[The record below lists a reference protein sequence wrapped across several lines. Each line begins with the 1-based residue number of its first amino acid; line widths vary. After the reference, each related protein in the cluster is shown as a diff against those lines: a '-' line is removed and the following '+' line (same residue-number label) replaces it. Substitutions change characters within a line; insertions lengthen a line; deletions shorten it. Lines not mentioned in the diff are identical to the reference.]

1 MEKNLDTSL
10 KGMVPLVLHKIVR
23 GVTVDWEDVSEAEF
37 LRMLDYIGQRW
48 AVFRPG
54 GRGENARWMLT
65 FDDGYLSDYELVF
78 PLLVERNIQA
88 TFFVI
93 TDKIG
98 ALGHIGWPQIE
109 EMHRHGMCIGSHS
122 QSHRRMNTLSAQEA
136 KLEFA
141 ESKKVLEDGLGAAV
155 DVFSYPYGE
164 CSGELHKI
172 GFDAGYRYLCSST
185 HGVATDATQV
195 VPRNS
200 INSGQDWAAIQSIMD
215 PTAGTRLR
223 WHLEDVVKHVVKT
236 ALGHERYMKWRN
248 KAFHG

>member
-1 MEKNLDTSL
+1 MDKESTMSL
-10 KGMVPLVLHKIVR
+10 HGMVPLVLHKIVR
-23 GVTVDWEDVSEAEF
+23 EQTVDWEDVSEAAF
-37 LRMLDYIGQRW
+37 RRILDHVGQRW
-48 AVFRPG
+48 AVFRPD

-65 FDDGYLSDYELVF
+65 FDDGYLSDYEIVF

-98 ALGHIGWPQIE
+98 APGHIGWSQIE

-122 QSHRRMNTLSAQEA
+122 RSHRRMTSLPAPEA
-136 KLEFA
+136 MLEFV
-141 ESKKVLEDGLGAAV
+141 ESKKVLEDGLGAPV

-164 CSGELHKI
+164 CSRELHKI
-172 GFDAGYRYLCSST
+172 GFEAGYRYLCSSA
-185 HGVATDATQV
+185 HGVVTGTAEL

-200 INSGQDWAAIQSIMD
+200 INSGQDWAAIQSVMD
-215 PTAGTRLR
+215 PSAGTRLR

-236 ALGHERYMKWRN
+236 TLGNERYMKWRN